1 MINIDDSAIQ
11 TVEKLNQKYK
21 EIWGKDVNYSVIPK
35 GLTQEKLIKCLELM
49 IETND
54 SLLVAYNKLFI
65 K

>member
-1 MINIDDSAIQ
+1 MINIDDSAIYK
-11 TVEKLNQKYK
+11 VEELNQKYK
-21 EIWGKDVNYSVIPK
+21 EIWDKDVDYTVIPK
-35 GLTQEKLIKCLELM
+35 GLTQEKLVKCLELM